1 MWRGFFN
8 RLLFSAS
15 LEKKRGTAADGG
27 GIFTEIFSFCF
38 RFHEIIPQSAYG
50 CLFLLPLNLPPLKRE
65 GDRHRRWRD
74 FH

>member
-1 MWRGFFN
+1 MLRGFFN